1 MFLRF
6 LAFLIPNRSNFFVY
20 PRFLSNPEEH
30 QHRAKE
36 NFNIFLRKTR
46 HQIFSTNNRP
56 LMASRKLVRDL
67 FLSKLPFYRQLLTF
81 QQVSTSNTRISLLSA
96 NGYLGNRQFSVLNEF
111 SKQVKGEANRNQEF
125 QQSVKELQ
133 GKAEELKGVTEDL
146 KVRTKQTTEQLY
158 KQVDGAWTEAEA
170 TAKKVSANLK
180 EKISA
185 ATEEVKG
192 SFGIGKEEDPEF
204 TATSAKDGTDVKN
217 GSKTTSGEEKQQ
229 QSSPGDTANTIF
241 GKFKST
247 VTPKFSVAFQKLKE
261 AKPIDMAKKGY
272 DVVKDELSG
281 NPSKR
286 KRIEYGASSTTSSST
301 VKKSTRTDITVVPSK
316 QSRWSKK
323 WEALKEKMQGHSIF
337 KRVSGLSEPVVA
349 KSQEFAEDIRDRWD
363 TTDNPVVHKIQDLSE
378 NVFGET
384 ATALSVKEIRRRD
397 PSFSLPEF
405 VTEVQEVVKPVLNA
419 YFKGDVEVLKK
430 YCSTE
435 VIERCKAEH
444 KAYESQGIFFDNKIL
459 HISEVE
465 ARETKMMGDTP
476 IIIVAFQT
484 QQVYCV
490 RDRHGAITEGGKDTI
505 HTVYYA
511 WAMQQVDVEELGEG
525 ALFPIWR
532 LREMQQLGVRALI

>member
-1 MFLRF
+1 
-6 LAFLIPNRSNFFVY
+6 
-20 PRFLSNPEEH
+20 
-30 QHRAKE
+30 
-36 NFNIFLRKTR
+36 
-46 HQIFSTNNRP
+46 
-56 LMASRKLVRDL
+56 MASRKLVRDL
-67 FLSKLPFYRQLLTF
+67 FLSKRPFYRQLLTF

-133 GKAEELKGVTEDL
+133 GKAEELKGVTEGWADTSNEGPEWSTGEC
-146 KVRTKQTTEQLY
+146 RTKQTTEQLY

-444 KAYESQGIFFDNKIL
+444 KAYESQGIFFDNRGDVEVLKKYCSTEVIERCKAEHKAYESQGIFFDNKIL